1 MFRVEYHYQGQ
12 GLWNR
17 GAAPMTQLVAAAH
30 ARNLREAGFADE
42 ARVVPS
48 ASLDGDRGPG
58 VDLRI

>member
-30 ARNLREAGFADE
+30 AHALREIGFADE
-42 ARVVPS
+42 TRLVPAGPVKS
-48 ASLDGDRGPG
+48 VPGPG
-58 VDLRI
+58 LDLRV

>member
-30 ARNLREAGFADE
+30 AHALREIGFADE
-42 ARVVPS
+42 TRLVPAGPIESVPGS
-48 ASLDGDRGPG
+48 AL
-58 VDLRI
+58 DLRI

>member
-12 GLWNR
+12 GLWSR

-30 ARNLREAGFADE
+30 AHALREIGFADE
-42 ARVVPS
+42 TRLVP
-48 ASLDGDRGPG
+48 AEPVGPVSSHG

>member
-30 ARNLREAGFADE
+30 AQALREIGFADE
-42 ARVVPS
+42 TRLVPAEPVEPIS
-48 ASLDGDRGPG
+48 RPG
-58 VDLRI
+58 VDLRV

>member
-17 GAAPMTQLVAAAH
+17 GAAPMTQLVAAMH
-30 ARNLREAGFADE
+30 ARTLREMGFADE

-48 ASLDGDRGPG
+48 APLDRDPG
-58 VDLRI
+58 VGVALRV